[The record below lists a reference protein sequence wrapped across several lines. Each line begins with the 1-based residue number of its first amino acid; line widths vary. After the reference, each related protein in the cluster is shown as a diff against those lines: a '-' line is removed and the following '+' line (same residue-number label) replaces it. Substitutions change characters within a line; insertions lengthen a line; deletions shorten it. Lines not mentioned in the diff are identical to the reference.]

1 MSVRL
6 NFEYNLRVFLRMP
19 ERNTRIKADFRP
31 VRAARLV
38 VRRMQCSVMHVV
50 AALPQGA
57 ETFRL
62 IRYPSPLGGSVH
74 GLHRPPIFTF
84 HTEKMT
90 QAFGHACQC

>member
-1 MSVRL
+1 MKFLRKH
-6 NFEYNLRVFLRMP
+6 NLSVFLRMCVK
-19 ERNTRIKADFRP
+19 NTRIKADFRQALP
-31 VRAARLV
+31 CCLAKSKSGCSLVRV
-38 VRRMQCSVMHVV
+38 VV
-50 AALPQGA
+50 ALPQGA
-57 ETFRL
+57 KTFRL